1 MIQYIEVGKI
11 VNTHGVVGELKI
23 IPLTDDPKRYNKL
36 KSVYISPKIG
46 EEMIKYDVMG
56 VKYHKSFVIMKV
68 KDIDDLN
75 AAEKL
80 KEHFVIIDRED
91 AVKLPKD
98 TFFICDLIG
107 LKVFDEEGNNLGVIK
122 EVLQTGS
129 NDVYVVKSDNSG
141 DILIPALKTVVKKV
155 CFEENKMVVN
165 LPQGLIDDE
174 I

>member
-11 VNTHGVVGELKI
+11 VNTHGVAGELKI
-23 IPLTDDPKRYNKL
+23 MPLTDDPKRYNKL
-36 KSVYISPKIG
+36 KSVYISLKIG
-46 EEMIKYDVMG
+46 EGMKKYDVMG
-56 VKYHKSFVIMKV
+56 VRYHKNFVIMKV

-80 KEHFVIIDRED
+80 KEHFVIVDRKD

-107 LKVFDEEGNNLGVIK
+107 MNVYDEEGKSLGVLTD
-122 EVLQTGS
+122 VLKTGS
-129 NDVYVVKSDNSG
+129 NDVYVVKSDSLG

>member
-11 VNTHGVVGELKI
+11 VNTHGIVGELKI

-46 EEMIKYDVMG
+46 EEMKKYDVMG

-107 LKVFDEEGNNLGVIK
+107 MKVFDEEGNSLGVIK